1 MQRLPR
7 APRWLSSGAE
17 HVPRYD
23 DRYET
28 AKWRTLWLM
37 VGFLVLVGVGIVTV
51 LRPEL
56 EDEPN
61 EDGRS
66 GNHRNRGERRVG
78 TRVGQGRA
86 LAGMK
91 RGRADYV

>member
-1 MQRLPR
+1 MT
-7 APRWLSSGAE
+7 
-17 HVPRYD
+17 RYD

-56 EDEPN
+56 EDEPKGDAPA
-61 EDGRS
+61 EVET
-66 GNHRNRGERRVG
+66 GEEP
-78 TRVGQGRA
+78 QSDE
-86 LAGMK
+86 LLQE
-91 RGRADYV
+91 

>member
-1 MQRLPR
+1 MAWWTPHAL
-7 APRWLSSGAE
+7 RWPSSEAE
-17 HVPRYD
+17 RVTRYD

-56 EDEPN
+56 EDEPKGDAPA
-61 EDGRS
+61 EVEA
-66 GNHRNRGERRVG
+66 GEEP
-78 TRVGQGRA
+78 QSDE
-86 LAGMK
+86 LLQE
-91 RGRADYV
+91 

>member
-1 MQRLPR
+1 VQRLLR

-17 HVPRYD
+17 RVPRYD

-37 VGFLVLVGVGIVTV
+37 VGFLVLVGVGIITV

-61 EDGRS
+61 EDGRAEATETEAS
-66 GNHRNRGERRVG
+66 QELDNDEPL
-78 TRVGQGRA
+78 QE
-86 LAGMK
+86 
-91 RGRADYV
+91 

>member
-1 MQRLPR
+1 M
-7 APRWLSSGAE
+7 
-17 HVPRYD
+17 PRYD
-23 DRYET
+23 ERYET

-61 EDGRS
+61 EDAAAETTEIEASEESEQELDRD
-66 GNHRNRGERRVG
+66 EPL
-78 TRVGQGRA
+78 QE
-86 LAGMK
+86 
-91 RGRADYV
+91 